1 MPVRHSPP
9 PYDPPVTGSLLAID
23 RLQGLAVIHTQGYI
37 DNQGG
42 EQIAGA
48 AYQLIGDGYRVLL
61 IDLTRTSIINS
72 IGLSI
77 LIEIVEKLGEVG
89 GKLAFCGLTPT
100 IQKTFEIVGLTQYAS
115 IYADEPT
122 AIAQLQQA

>member
-1 MPVRHSPP
+1 MIRAM
-9 PYDPPVTGSLLAID
+9 TGSLFEVD
-23 RLQGLAVIHTQGYI
+23 RLDGLAVIQTQGYI

-61 IDLTRTSIINS
+61 LDLTRTAIINS

-77 LIEIVEKLGEVG
+77 LIEIVEKLNEVG
-89 GKLAFCGLTPT
+89 GTLAFCGLTPT
-100 IQKTFEIVGLTQYAS
+100 IAKTFDIVGLTQYAT
-115 IYADEPT
+115 IYPDEAT
-122 AIAQLQQA
+122 AIAQLQAT

>member
-1 MPVRHSPP
+1 M
-9 PYDPPVTGSLLAID
+9 TESLTPIVD
-23 RLQGLAVIHTQGYI
+23 RLDGLAVIHSQGYI
-37 DNQGG
+37 DNQNG

-48 AYQLIGDGYRVLL
+48 AYQLIGEGYRVLL
-61 IDLTRTSIINS
+61 LDLTRTAIINS

-89 GKLAFCGLTPT
+89 GKLAFCCLTPT
-100 IQKTFEIVGLTQYAS
+100 IQKTFEIVGLTEYAS